1 MLFVHISREEGLSW
15 LIADAPAPTVP
26 ATRGTPAD
34 LARAARDCTTLV
46 SWDAGGKLLALEKR
60 AVFAP
65 GQLRAV
71 ELSVRAPKP
80 AAPHDAHAVMVA
92 FFTARPGLL
101 ALGCV
106 PSAEQWRVVSLLQRG
121 RNVLLRAVAGAGKS
135 TTLKL
140 SAGCEPTLRHL
151 LLTYNKRLQ
160 LDVARSAP
168 PNMTVCTYHAVAGRA
183 YGATVRN
190 DEQLRQF
197 VRMVPESP
205 LVFDRLLIDEGQDM
219 SVELFALVRRLLA
232 ANPAAG
238 VVIVGDELQAINN
251 YRGAHAGFLTEA
263 PALFA
268 ALSPRPWGSCRLGVS
283 HRLTPATA
291 AFVNAHLYRAD
302 VLVGGNLRDPD
313 RRPRYIAAGGGKR
326 GLVAA
331 LAAAVAEAVAEFG
344 PAGVFVLAPS
354 VRGLAGKTS
363 PIAELVRTHLVGVPT
378 YVGSGEDERVDDD
391 LIRGKLAV
399 LSFNAV
405 KGCER
410 PCVIIAGLDESY
422 FRYFERAWPADS
434 PRLPNVLTVAA
445 TRASA
450 LLVVVAAAR
459 DTLRTIDVARLGLHA
474 DVRGAAGPAR
484 RARPAARKPRTV
496 AIAKFVM
503 HLHPEVVRG
512 AMALVNTRRATLDEV
527 VREAASAAPAG
538 DQKAPPVN
546 LPANLQPA
554 PPRLDSRARFGVF
567 TEDLRFVYGALAPVL
582 AEVARTG
589 TTVYAQDLEA
599 PEIVATAADIKP
611 YGNQITAADHAAY
624 PPEFWEVVSSACGTD
639 CGARTPAEW
648 AVLAVALHAFHGGR
662 HHIARQVA
670 DYTWVDDAAL
680 TATRD
685 IVVHA
690 LAGRAGAF
698 GVYLEG
704 PGGPGTICGVA
715 DFVETAGAVWE
726 FKLGEL
732 CEEHELQLACYL
744 ALRGGGEGVLM
755 SLLHRDDLRC
765 VYLAPE
771 DAGPLLAALAAN
783 GERTETRSA
792 AELVAA
798 FDAGE
803 DIPLGGDFVPEFGG
817 MSLDDVY

>member
-1 MLFVHISREEGLSW
+1 MLFVHISREDGLSW
-15 LIADAPAPTVP
+15 IIADAPVEAK
-26 ATRGTPAD
+26 ATRGTVAD
-34 LARAARDCTTLV
+34 LARAARDCAALV
-46 SWDAGGKLLALEKR
+46 SWDAAGKLAALEGR
-60 AVFAP
+60 GAFAP
-65 GQLRAV
+65 GALLAV
-71 ELSVRAPKP
+71 ELGVRAPKP
-80 AAPHDAHAVMVA
+80 TAPHDARAALAA
-92 FFTARPGLL
+92 FFTPRPGTLP
-101 ALGCV
+101 AGCA
-106 PSAEQWRVVSLLQRG
+106 PSTEQWRVVSLLQSG
-121 RNVLLRAVAGAGKS
+121 RNVQLRAVAGAGKT
-135 TTLKL
+135 TTLML

-160 LDVARSAP
+160 LDVARRAL
-168 PNMTVCTYHAVAGRA
+168 PNVAVRTFHAAAGQTYGT
-183 YGATVRN
+183 TVRN

-205 LVFDRLLIDEGQDM
+205 LVFDRLFIDEGQDM

-232 ANPAAG
+232 ANPTAG
-238 VVIVGDELQAINN
+238 VVIVGDELQAIND

-263 PALFA
+263 PAIFA
-268 ALSPRPWGSCRLGVS
+268 PLSARPWGSCRLGVS

-302 VLVGGNLRDPD
+302 VLIGGNRRDPD

-326 GLVAA
+326 GLITA
-331 LAAAVAEAVAEFG
+331 LAAAVAEALAEFG

-363 PIAELVRTHLVGVPT
+363 PIAELVRTHLAGVPT

-391 LIRGKLAV
+391 LIRGKLAI

-410 PCVIIAGLDESY
+410 PCVVLVGFDESY

-450 LLVVVAAAR
+450 LLITVAAAR
-459 DTLRTIDVARLGLHA
+459 DTLRTVDVARLGLHA
-474 DVRGAAGPAR
+474 EVRGTPGPAR

-512 AMALVNTRRATLDEV
+512 AMALVNTRRGD
-527 VREAASAAPAG
+527 SS
-538 DQKAPPVN
+538 DQKEA
-546 LPANLQPA
+546 PA
-554 PPRLDSRARFGVF
+554 PPRLDSRARFGAF

-589 TTVYAQDLEA
+589 ATAYAQDLEA
-599 PEIVATAADIKP
+599 PEIVATAADIRP
-611 YGNQITAADHAAY
+611 YGNQITAADHATY
-624 PPEFWEVVSSACGTD
+624 PPEFWEAVSSACGTD

-648 AVLAVALHAFHGGR
+648 AALAVALHAFHSGR
-662 HHIARQVA
+662 HHIARQVT

-680 TATRD
+680 AAMRD

-690 LAGRAGAF
+690 LAGRPGEF

-704 PGGPGTICGVA
+704 PGGPGAICGVA
-715 DFVETAGAVWE
+715 DFVETTGVVWE

-755 SLLHRDDLRC
+755 SLLHRGDLRR

-771 DAGPLLAALAAN
+771 DAAPLLAALAAN
-783 GERTETRSA
+783 GERAETRSA

-803 DIPLGGDFVPEFGG
+803 DIPLDGDFVPEFGG